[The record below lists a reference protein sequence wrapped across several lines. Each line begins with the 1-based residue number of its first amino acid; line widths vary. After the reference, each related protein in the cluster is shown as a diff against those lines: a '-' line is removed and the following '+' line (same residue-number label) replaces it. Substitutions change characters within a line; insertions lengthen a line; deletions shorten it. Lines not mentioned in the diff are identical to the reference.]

1 VLSPSIVLPHP
12 ATLALAGIAVLAW
25 PLAPGRR
32 RLRSLLTP
40 RRPRRTRRR
49 WRGGALVV
57 VGPAVTGCF
66 LAGPAGA
73 MAVAVLA
80 ATARWRWRARHDL
93 RDSLAAVDGLADA
106 LRAVVAGLAS
116 GGHPAAAAEAAAVDA
131 RPTAATV
138 LCRIA
143 AAARL
148 GGDVEQAVRVGD
160 LHPPVVSAVLDQVA
174 AAWTLAARHGIPLA
188 VVLDSVRR
196 DLDQRVRF
204 TCQTVA
210 RMAGPRASAAIL
222 AGLPAVG
229 LLLGES
235 MGAEPLKVLT
245 DSPAGQVLLL
255 LGVLLACAGIAWS
268 ARITGRAVL
277 R

>member
-1 VLSPSIVLPHP
+1 MLTHSIPLPNP
-12 ATLALAGIAVLAW
+12 ATLVLAGIAVLTW

-32 RLRSLLTP
+32 RLRSLLADH
-40 RRPRRTRRR
+40 RPRPARRR
-49 WRGGALVV
+49 WRGGVLVV
-57 VGPAVTGCF
+57 AGPAVAGCF

-73 MAVAVLA
+73 AAVAAVA

-93 RDSLAAVDGLADA
+93 RSSLAAVDGLADG

-116 GGHPAAAAEAAAVDA
+116 GGHPAAVAEAAAVDA
-131 RPTAATV
+131 QPTAATV
-138 LCRIA
+138 LRRIA

-160 LHPPVVSAVLDQVA
+160 AHPPAVTTALDQVA

-204 TCQTVA
+204 ARQTVA

-235 MGAEPLKVLT
+235 MGAEPLRVLT
-245 DSPAGQVLLL
+245 DSSAGQGLLL
-255 LGVLLACAGIAWS
+255 IGVLLACAGIAWS